1 MNVKGSICI
10 DLVKMI
16 KSDKSGACDKLL
28 TDKDRDIINQKILPS
43 IWYPYETYKH
53 LIAAIFEVFAKK
65 DTKVAKEWGR
75 AVCQAVMTTM
85 YAALITKR
93 DPLDFLN
100 KYGSIHKNFYDF
112 GKIEV
117 TIEKEKQ
124 VLFKLPQEFK
134 DCFPVYY
141 LIQGWLEH
149 GMELCGAKNI
159 KVDFLTKGW
168 KGQPDTTLRIFWT
181 S

>member
-16 KSDKSGACDKLL
+16 KNDKSGACDTYL
-28 TDKDRDIINQKILPS
+28 TDKDRQIMSQRILPS
-43 IWYPYETYKH
+43 IWYPYEAYKH
-53 LIAAIFEVFAKK
+53 WITAIFEVFAKK
-65 DTKVAKEWGR
+65 DTEVAKKWGA

-112 GKIEV
+112 GKIDV
-117 TIEKEKQ
+117 IVEKENQ
-124 VLFKLPQEFK
+124 VLFTLPQEFK

-141 LIQGWLEH
+141 LIQGWLER

-159 KVDFLTKGW
+159 TVGFISKSWEGK
-168 KGQPDTTLRIFWT
+168 PDTTLRITWT
-181 S
+181 M